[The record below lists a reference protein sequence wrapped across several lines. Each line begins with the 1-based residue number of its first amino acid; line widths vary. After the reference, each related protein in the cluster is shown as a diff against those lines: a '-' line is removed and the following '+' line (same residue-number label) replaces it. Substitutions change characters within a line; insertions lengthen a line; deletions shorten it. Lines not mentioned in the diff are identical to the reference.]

1 VGRTQFFES
10 TAPGQR
16 ALVRISACLVILAVG
31 GCAAI
36 PNSRP
41 GAVGQPAGATTRYRG
56 EQTLALVK
64 AGAEGSQQP
73 IIAVATWAK
82 TLEIEAQAEED
93 QSARPWYERGLM
105 EATLTDHHNY
115 YTRSDL
121 KFAAL
126 GLGIAATFAHTD
138 VDEQFRDWW
147 QTDVRSNAWD
157 DFSHFSKPLG
167 DGYISI
173 AIVGTGAL
181 VGTLADQTHWGRVT
195 GEWGRRSIRAFAV
208 GAPPLLL
215 VQAATGASRPGET
228 TAESDWVPFRDSNGA
243 SGHAFMGAIPFLVAA
258 DMTESRLWSGLWYT
272 GSVMCAVSRVNDDDH
287 YLSQVIL
294 GWCLAEIASE
304 AVNLTQAKEGAME
317 VVPLVGGNG
326 TVGVGVQFRR

>member
-1 VGRTQFFES
+1 MARKQVFEN
-10 TAPGQR
+10 TAPIRR
-16 ALVRISACLVILAVG
+16 ALVRISAGLLILAAG

-36 PNSRP
+36 PNSP
-41 GAVGQPAGATTRYRG
+41 PSAASQATVVTRQYRG
-56 EQTLALVK
+56 EQALAQVK
-64 AGAEGSQQP
+64 PPATVSAHPVMPVTSWAETVQIDGKSEEADSSQ
-73 IIAVATWAK
+73 A
-82 TLEIEAQAEED
+82 
-93 QSARPWYERGLM
+93 WYEQGLM
-105 EATLTDHHNY
+105 EATLTDHQNY

-121 KFAAL
+121 RFAAIA
-126 GLGIAATFAHTD
+126 LGIAATFAHSD
-138 VDEQFRDWW
+138 VDEQFRSWW

-181 VGTLADQTHWGRVT
+181 VGRLADQTQWGRVT

-228 TAESDWVPFRDSNGA
+228 TAESDWVPFHDTNGA

-258 DMTESRLWSGLWYT
+258 DMTESRFWSGLWYT
-272 GSVMCAVSRVNDDDH
+272 GSIMCAVSRVNDDDH

-294 GWCLAEIASE
+294 GWCLAEIAAE
-304 AVNLTQAKEGAME
+304 AVNLTQTEAGAME
-317 VVPLVGGNG
+317 LVPMVGGNG

>member
-1 VGRTQFFES
+1 
-10 TAPGQR
+10 
-16 ALVRISACLVILAVG
+16 VRILACLLVLAAG

-36 PNSRP
+36 PKSRP
-41 GAVGQPAGATTRYRG
+41 ATVSQSAVARPPYNGGQTV
-56 EQTLALVK
+56 TLGK
-64 AGAEGSQQP
+64 ADRKASDSP
-73 IIAVATWAK
+73 VIPVATWA
-82 TLEIEAQAEED
+82 EALQIDAQPEED
-93 QSARPWYERGLM
+93 QSFQAWYKRGLM
-105 EATLTDHHNY
+105 EATLTDHRNY
-115 YTRSDL
+115 YTRNDL
-121 KFAAL
+121 RFAATA
-126 GLGIAATFAHTD
+126 LGIAATFAHSD
-138 VDEQFRDWW
+138 VDEDFRIWW

-181 VGTLADQTHWGRVT
+181 VGTLADQTQWGRVT

-215 VQAATGASRPGET
+215 LQAVTGASRPGET
-228 TAESDWVPFRDSNGA
+228 TAESDWVPFHDTNGA

-258 DMTESRLWSGLWYT
+258 DMTESPFWSGLWYT
-272 GSVMCAVSRVNDDDH
+272 GSIMCAVSRVNDDDH

-294 GWCLAEIASE
+294 GWWLAEIAAE
-304 AVNLTQAKEGAME
+304 AVNLTQAEEGAME
-317 VVPLVGGNG
+317 VVPMVGGNG

>member
-1 VGRTQFFES
+1 MGRKQVFES
-10 TAPGQR
+10 TTPGQH
-16 ALVRISACLVILAVG
+16 ALVRISTCLLILAAG

-36 PNSRP
+36 PQAPP
-41 GAVGQPAGATTRYRG
+41 GTASQATVATRQYGAEEVFAQVKTPATVSAHPVIPASSWAETVQIDGQP
-56 EQTLALVK
+56 E
-64 AGAEGSQQP
+64 
-73 IIAVATWAK
+73 
-82 TLEIEAQAEED
+82 EADLPQG
-93 QSARPWYERGLM
+93 WYERGLM
-105 EATLTDHHNY
+105 EVTLTDHQNY
-115 YTRSDL
+115 YRRSDF
-121 KFAAL
+121 KFAAM
-126 GLGIAATFAHTD
+126 GLGIAATFAPTD
-138 VDEQFRDWW
+138 VDEQFRNWW

-181 VGTLADQTHWGRVT
+181 VGTLADQTEWGRVT

-228 TAESDWVPFRDSNGA
+228 TAESDWVPFYDTNGA

-258 DMTESRLWSGLWYT
+258 DMTESRFWSSLWYS
-272 GSVMCAVSRVNDDDH
+272 GSIMCAVSRVNDDDH

-294 GWCLAEIASE
+294 GWCLAEIAAE
-304 AVNLTQAKEGAME
+304 AVNLTQTEEGAME

>member
-1 VGRTQFFES
+1 M
-10 TAPGQR
+10 
-16 ALVRISACLVILAVG
+16 
-31 GCAAI
+31 
-36 PNSRP
+36 
-41 GAVGQPAGATTRYRG
+41 
-56 EQTLALVK
+56 
-64 AGAEGSQQP
+64 
-73 IIAVATWAK
+73 AVANWAEAV
-82 TLEIEAQAEED
+82 EIDPLPPEADEAQ
-93 QSARPWYERGLM
+93 PWYRQGLM
-105 EATLTDHHNY
+105 KATLTDHQNY

-121 KFAAL
+121 KFAAM

-138 VDEQFRDWW
+138 VDEQFRHWW

-181 VGTLADQTHWGRVT
+181 VGTLADQTHWGRAT
-195 GEWGRRSIRAFAV
+195 GEWGRRSLRAFAV

-215 VQAATGASRPGET
+215 VQAATGAGRPGET
-228 TAESDWVPFRDSNGA
+228 TAESDWVPFHDTNGA

-258 DMTESRLWSGLWYT
+258 DMTESRFWSGLWYT
-272 GSVMCAVSRVNDDDH
+272 GSIMCAVSRVNDDDH

-294 GWCLAEIASE
+294 GWCLAEIAAE

-317 VVPLVGGNG
+317 VVPLVGGSG